1 MTDLPWFRFY
11 SDAVDNEK
19 LRLLAHEDRWHF
31 VALLCCKR
39 QGIIDQGNDLIDRK
53 LSVKLGVQLRELAV
67 IKGRLF
73 EVGLITEDW
82 QPVGWNEHQY
92 VSDMN
97 EYKAKKQKKYR
108 QKKMGISSVT

>member
-19 LRLLAHEDRWHF
+19 LRLLAYEDRWHF

-39 QGIIDQGNDLIDRK
+39 QGILDQGNALIDRK
-53 LSVKLGVQLRELAV
+53 LSVKLGVQLRELEQ
-67 IKGRLF
+67 IKKRLF
-73 EVGLITEDW
+73 EVELITDDW

-97 EYKAKKQKKYR
+97 EYKAQKQKKYR
-108 QKKMGISSVT
+108 EKKRQNNSVT